1 MIVAALAASAE
12 AVRHSGWEGDPDRCG
27 VAVGCGIGSLEEV
40 KKAYDTL
47 CTRGHRKVSPHFIPR
62 QLINMAAG
70 HVSMA
75 HGFRGPTMS
84 PATACASGAHAIA
97 EAAML
102 VREGAAD
109 AMLVRY
115 MKLYYICPI
124 FHVHTHVGVL
134 TASGSF
140 LFLRLVEQK
149 HLSTD

>member
-1 MIVAALAASAE
+1 MLVAALAASDE

-27 VAVGCGIGSLEEV
+27 VAIGSGIGSLEEAT
-40 KKAYDTL
+40 KAHDIL
-47 CTRGHRKVSPHFIPR
+47 CTRGYRKVSPHFLPR
-62 QLINMAAG
+62 LLINMAAG

-75 HGFRGPTMS
+75 HDMRGATMS

-102 VREGAAD
+102 VREGSAD
-109 AMLVRY
+109 AMLVRFI
-115 MKLYYICPI
+115 KLYYMCPI
-124 FHVHTHVGVL
+124 FHIYTHVGVL

-149 HLSTD
+149 HLLTD